1 MTTTITE
8 TEARDRVEDYVR
20 GAFSALPAPAGREL
34 FSRNRSECTDP
45 TDHGPAGRFEISATY
60 EVTGLEPDTF
70 KAQFDAVVNWWQGH
84 GFTVLTDRRPK
95 DQYVFARNE
104 RDGFDMSLQAN
115 ELGKLYLGATS
126 PCVWPKGTP
135 EAEAE
140 AVEEPEAEAEVAK
153 APEAQ
158 EVPEA
163 PEPER
168 PRPRRAPV
176 DDEDFGQTSWSD
188 GGTAF

>member
-1 MTTTITE
+1 MTPTITE

-70 KAQFDAVVNWWQGH
+70 GAQFDAVVKWWQGH
-84 GFTVLTDRRPK
+84 GFTVLTDRRPA
-95 DQYVFARNE
+95 DQYVFARND

-135 EAEAE
+135 E
-140 AVEEPEAEAEVAK
+140 PEAEAEIAAAEPAAVEQ
-153 APEAQ
+153 PEAA
-158 EVPEA
+158 EA
-163 PEPER
+163 PER